1 LVSSE
6 LHPNKKIS
14 TVIFQNDKK
23 GKGEFCVAKGKR
35 GRIEPVVIS
44 AKTTSL
50 QFLVVEMSFRRSIF
64 RLAERNDVQP
74 ALKKVIL

>member
-1 LVSSE
+1 MT
-6 LHPNKKIS
+6 KKEKGNF
-14 TVIFQNDKK
+14 VWQK
-23 GKGEFCVAKGKR
+23 GKGEELNRLSFQR
-35 GRIEPVVIS
+35 RP
-44 AKTTSL
+44 TSL

>member
-1 LVSSE
+1 MT
-6 LHPNKKIS
+6 KKEKGNI
-14 TVIFQNDKK
+14 VWQK
-23 GKGEFCVAKGKR
+23 GKGEELNRLSFQR
-35 GRIEPVVIS
+35 RQL
-44 AKTTSL
+44 SL